1 MGLVRVEIGIS
12 SPATPENEER
22 LEVLVD
28 NGAIL
33 SVVPRII
40 IERLGVRPLGARAF
54 RGFGVVIRRETGV
67 IQMSY
72 DGVVAGVT
80 VVFGEENEPAIMG
93 VTALETLG
101 YEVDPATGEL
111 KRTEMLLLP
120 VLS

>member
-28 NGAIL
+28 TGAIL
-33 SVVPRII
+33 SVIPRSIL
-40 IERLGVRPLGARAF
+40 ERLGVRPLGERAF
-54 RGFGVVIRRETGV
+54 RGFGGVITRDTGV
-67 IQMSY
+67 AQMSY

-80 VVFGEENEPAIMG
+80 VVFGEENDPAIMG

-101 YEVDPATGEL
+101 YEVDPTTGEL

-120 VLS
+120 IRS